1 MLIGLTGTP
10 GTGKS
15 SVSKIL
21 ETDSGYDIIHLNEL
35 IKKENLYKEL
45 DENRDSVVADMDKI
59 SGRVSEI
66 ARKCRNCPVTI
77 LESHLSHYIA
87 DIVVVLRASP
97 EELEKRLSSRDY
109 SSEKI
114 QENKDAEELDII
126 LFESVEWCVRVF
138 EVDTTSRS
146 LNEVASDV
154 NEIITALINDDI
166 EQITSKYKPGSVDWT
181 SGWHSEVS

>member
-21 ETDSGYDIIHLNEL
+21 ETDSGYNIIHLNEL
-35 IKKENLYKEL
+35 IKKENLYKEV
-45 DENRDSVVADMDKI
+45 DENRDSVVADMDII
-59 SGRVSEI
+59 SRRVSEI
-66 ARKCRNCPVTI
+66 VDEKNSPVTI

-87 DIVVVLRASP
+87 DTVVVLRASP
-97 EELEKRLSSRDY
+97 EELEKRLLSRGY

-114 QENKDAEELDII
+114 QENMDAEELDII
-126 LFESVEWCVRVF
+126 LFESVEWCGRVF
-138 EVDTTSRS
+138 EVNTTSRS

-154 NEIITALINDDI
+154 NEIITALITDDT

-181 SGWHSEVS
+181 SGWYNEVS

>member
-21 ETDSGYDIIHLNEL
+21 ETNSGYKIIHLNEL
-35 IKKENLYKEL
+35 IKSENLYKEV
-45 DENRDSVVADMDKI
+45 DENRDSVIADMDKI

-66 ARKCRNCPVTI
+66 VEDGGSPVTI

-87 DIVVVLRASP
+87 DTVVVLRASP
-97 EELEKRLSSRDY
+97 KELDKRLSSRGY

-114 QENKDAEELDII
+114 QENKDAEELDVI
-126 LFESVEWCVRVF
+126 LFESVEWGNRVF
-138 EVDTTSRS
+138 EVDTTGRS
-146 LNEVASDV
+146 LNDVASDV
-154 NEIITALINDDI
+154 DEIITALKNDDT
-166 EQITSKYKPGSVDWT
+166 EQVTSKYKPGSVDWT
-181 SGWHSEVS
+181 SGWYSETC